1 MPLMKPAVSV
11 RNFTPSSIA
20 LGSLTSTFHGAA
32 AASQMV
38 HGHAAGV
45 IVTAVGVFAPSRLPL
60 SSTARLRMFTPP
72 SVPGRQVKLQLSCPL
87 ARCHVVA
94 PSTETSTALT
104 TPPPAS
110 AAVPAIVTADSAAML
125 APVDGLVI
133 VETGADTSVLSVAGN
148 IPGCIDPGWVPMSA
162 SRLIVACCM
171 ATSGVALPESADVSW
186 CVSSPHAHC

>member
-1 MPLMKPAVSV
+1 
-11 RNFTPSSIA
+11 
-20 LGSLTSTFHGAA
+20 
-32 AASQMV
+32 
-38 HGHAAGV
+38 
-45 IVTAVGVFAPSRLPL
+45 
-60 SSTARLRMFTPP
+60 MFTPP

-186 CVSSPHAHC
+186 CVSSPHAHCTDPAPKTSAPLVWRYSVSEWLTVAAAVVDPKSTSRSGTATEVSDNGMTPAGRDPLSRSSSHS